1 MEDLT
6 IESYD
11 LQNET
16 FRIRYVNEKSYTEMR
31 STHFHDGYELY
42 YLLRGEKLF
51 FVNDQLFYAGKGDL
65 VIIPPYAAHK
75 TSSIKEVEAERF
87 VVHFKEEFIEK
98 QISMENLTL
107 AFLKELPYKIH
118 CTIQEQLQIERIL
131 NEMHK
136 ECGMKGDQYG
146 LYIKSLLSMLLI
158 AIHRHA
164 LHENVAQEEMIN
176 LVDRNMLDIAS
187 YINKNHN
194 TPLSLSSIANEFY
207 ISPSYLSRA
216 FKNVT
221 GFNISKYIQLV
232 RIREAQKLLRE
243 TNHRIIDVA
252 ELVGFSQIAHFNKVF
267 KKITN
272 VSPLKYRK
280 TGNG

>member
-1 MEDLT
+1 MNDLT

-16 FRIRYVNEKSYTEMR
+16 FRIRYVKEKSFTEMR
-31 STHFHDGYELY
+31 NTHFHDGFELY
-42 YLLRGEKLF
+42 YLLKGEKLF
-51 FVNDQLFYAGKGDL
+51 FVNDQLFHAGKGDL
-65 VIIPPYAAHK
+65 VIIRPYDVHK
-75 TSSIKEVEAERF
+75 TSSVKEVEAERF

-98 QISMENLTL
+98 QVGVENLNL
-107 AFLKELPYKIH
+107 AYLKELPYKIH
-118 CTIQEQLQIERIL
+118 CTVLEQIQVERIL
-131 NEMHK
+131 NELLK
-136 ECGMKGDQYG
+136 ECEMKGEQYG

-158 AIHRHA
+158 AIHRHG
-164 LHENVAQEEMIN
+164 LKEIIVQEEIIS

-194 TPLSLSSIANEFY
+194 TKLSLHSIANEFY
-207 ISPSYLSRA
+207 ISPSYLSRT

-243 TNHRIIDVA
+243 TDYRIIDVA

-272 VSPLKYRK
+272 LSPLKYRK
-280 TGNG
+280 NGI